1 MPGWDQVDQ
10 LAAVLVEHG
19 DRLSLTALQAD
30 RIRRLWGQLE
40 ELDRR
45 PLQFGGV
52 PRRTSVRGRF
62 QRRYRPGGHVGVEA
76 VGRSVIDTSCCCFNV
91 PSLMLSAGDVCL
103 CMNYVFVCLSD

>member
-1 MPGWDQVDQ
+1 MACRQDGTQPTLDRRGLPGWDQVDQ

-76 VGRSVIDTSCCCFNV
+76 VGRSVIHI
-91 PSLMLSAGDVCL
+91 MLL
-103 CMNYVFVCLSD
+103 L